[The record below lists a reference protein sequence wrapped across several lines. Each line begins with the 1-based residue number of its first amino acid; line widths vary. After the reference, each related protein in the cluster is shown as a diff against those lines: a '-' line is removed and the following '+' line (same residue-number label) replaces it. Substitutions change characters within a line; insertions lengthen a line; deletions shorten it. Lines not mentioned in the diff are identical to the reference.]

1 MDNAELFVYVM
12 SCPGNTTAN
21 NNGQCLTLSHAS
33 WKVLE
38 SSGIPPYS
46 RASKFLEVN
55 VGSGNLWKF
64 DVKVL
69 KSS

>member
-38 SSGIPPYS
+38 SSGIPF
-46 RASKFLEVN
+46 KGLEIS
-55 VGSGNLWKF
+55 GSQCRFWKF
-64 DVKVL
+64 VEI
-69 KSS
+69 